1 MFNNIFNHLDKLS
14 KGLDASWVRNEVLA
28 NNIANIDT
36 PGFKRSDVTFS
47 QILEE
52 ESLILK
58 TTREKH
64 MNNIGVSAGSTGEI
78 TVYEDSSTQIR
89 MDGNN
94 VDIEH
99 EMNELAK
106 NTILYNYISQI
117 VSKEI
122 KRLDMAINGG

>member
-1 MFNNIFNHLDKLS
+1 MVNNNIFNQIDKLS

-36 PGFKRSDVTFS
+36 PGFKRSDVSFS

-52 ESLILK
+52 QSLKLK
-58 TTREKH
+58 TTRDKH
-64 MNNIGVSAGSTGEI
+64 ISNMPSADSSDI
-78 TVYEDSSTQIR
+78 TIYEDSNTSVR

-94 VDIEH
+94 VDIEN

-106 NTILYNYISQI
+106 NTILYNYLSQM

-122 KRLDMAINGG
+122 QRLDMAINGGK